1 MPEAECAPTRIGS
14 SGWEALQGDRMMSP
28 GWSVAIRCW
37 QWSPLPGAR
46 RVPAVRDRTSTSSLT
61 SSRSRAHA
69 HNKGTDQSW
78 PFPRTIVPQRLSED
92 EFELVAVGR
101 ALLADPAW
109 AEKVRQGR
117 LDDLVPFTR
126 AALETLS

>member
-1 MPEAECAPTRIGS
+1 
-14 SGWEALQGDRMMSP
+14 
-28 GWSVAIRCW
+28 
-37 QWSPLPGAR
+37 
-46 RVPAVRDRTSTSSLT
+46 
-61 SSRSRAHA
+61 
-69 HNKGTDQSW
+69 
-78 PFPRTIVPQRLSED
+78 VPQRLSED